1 MNWGDKMNYFVTG
14 GAGFIGSNYVRM
26 LLTDQLGQVNRVKV
40 LDKLTYAGSLEN
52 LNDVETDQ
60 RLTFF
65 EGDICDETLVQSL
78 IEKDDI
84 IVNFAAESHVDR
96 SIAGPS
102 EFVRTNILGTQVL
115 LTAAMQKE
123 ARMFLQVSTD
133 EVYGSVDS
141 GSSVETDTLLPNSPY
156 SASKA
161 SADLLVRAFNKTY
174 ELDTR
179 ITRCCNNYGAN
190 QYPEKFIPVAI
201 NRVLEEK
208 SIPIY
213 GDGRNIR
220 EWIHV
225 EEHCLG
231 IQAVIDFGKSGE
243 IYNIGTQK
251 LFSNLQIAEII
262 CKIFGKNYGESIEF
276 VSDRRGHDFR
286 YSLNSEKI
294 SSIMGRSLPR
304 NFEFE
309 LARICEKLKDKK

>member
-1 MNWGDKMNYFVTG
+1 MNYLVTG

-26 LLTDQLGQVNRVKV
+26 LLTDQLGPVNRVKV
-40 LDKLTYAGSLEN
+40 VDKLTYAGSLEN
-52 LNDVETDQ
+52 LCDVETDQ
-60 RLTFF
+60 RFTFF
-65 EGDICDETLVQSL
+65 EGDICDEALIQSL
-78 IEKDDI
+78 VEKDDI

-96 SIAGPS
+96 SIDGPS

-115 LTAAMQKE
+115 LTAAVQKE

-141 GSSVETDTLLPNSPY
+141 GSSVETDLLLPNSPY

-161 SADLLVRAFNKTY
+161 AADLLVRAFNKTY

-179 ITRCCNNYGAN
+179 ITRCCNNYGVN
-190 QYPEKFIPVAI
+190 QYPEKFIPVVI
-201 NRVLEEK
+201 NRILEDK

-231 IQAVIDFGKSGE
+231 IQAVIDLGKSGE
-243 IYNIGTQK
+243 IYNIGTQQ
-251 LFSNLQIAEII
+251 LFSNLQIVEII
-262 CKIFGKNYGESIEF
+262 CQIFGENYRERIEF

-294 SSIMGRSLPR
+294 SSIMERGLPR
-304 NFEFE
+304 NFKIE
-309 LARICEKLKDKK
+309 LARICEELKDKK